1 MRIRSRLISL
11 WRNTLHRG
19 RVEQELTQEV
29 EAYLEMLV
37 EAKIKEGLQPAE
49 ARRAALIEL
58 GGVEQVKERV
68 REVRM
73 GHLLETL
80 WQDLTFSA
88 RVLAKKPIFTLVVI
102 CTLALGIGANTA
114 IFSVFNSILLRPL
127 PYEAADRLVWI
138 WDSNPSIGYPRFS
151 SSLPNFKD
159 WQQQS
164 TSFEH
169 MAAFT
174 GWTFNL
180 TGEGEPER
188 LQGALASPDLFPM
201 LGIKMVMGRAFL
213 PEEEKAASHRVAL
226 ISYSLWQRRFGGDPQ
241 IINRALALN
250 GESYTVIG
258 IVPADFR
265 TLYQAELW
273 VPLSL
278 EALQLRRGNHLLSV
292 VARVK
297 PGTTIEQAQAEMS
310 SITAGLEQQYPDS
323 NAGWGAELEP
333 LHQRIVGDVRPAL
346 WILLGAVG
354 LVLLIACA
362 NVANLLLARAASRQK
377 EVAIRTALGAS
388 QFRLVRQFLTESML
402 LALAGGALG
411 LLLAVWGVDLIV
423 GLNPRDIPRAE
434 EIGIDAGVLA
444 FTLLVSLL
452 TGVIFGLVPALQGSK
467 VNMNETLKES
477 SRAASSSLRRNRAR
491 SLIVVSEIAL
501 ALVLLAGAGLMIKS
515 LLYLTDVNLG
525 FNPENVLTM
534 HASLSQ
540 TKYPKASR
548 RAAFHRELLQRVEH
562 LPGVESVGLVSPL
575 PLAGVSVQEFFIEGH
590 PLPAPHQGINTNLR
604 RCSSGY
610 FRTMEIPLLRGR
622 IFDERDTIESEQVVI
637 INDTL
642 ARRLWPDEDPIGKR

>member
-1 MRIRSRLISL
+1 MRIRSRLISF
-11 WRNTLHRG
+11 WRNLYRKD
-19 RVEQELTQEV
+19 RIEQELTEEV

-37 EAKIKEGLQPAE
+37 EAKIKVGLQPAE
-49 ARRAALIEL
+49 ARRAALIKM
-58 GGVEQVKERV
+58 GGLEQVKERV

-80 WQDLTFSA
+80 WKDLTFSV

-159 WQQQS
+159 WQQLS

-213 PEEEKAASHRVAL
+213 PEEEKAGSHRVAL
-226 ISYSLWQRRFGGDPQ
+226 ISYSLWHRRFGGDPQ

-265 TLYQAELW
+265 TLYEAELW

-292 VARVK
+292 VSRLK

-310 SITAGLEQQYPDS
+310 SITAGLEQQYPSS
-323 NAGWGAELEP
+323 NAGWGAEIEP
-333 LHQRIVGDVRPAL
+333 LHQRIVGDVKPAL

-362 NVANLLLARAASRQK
+362 NVVNLLLARAASRQK

-388 QFRLVRQFLTESML
+388 RLRLVRQFLTESML
-402 LALAGGALG
+402 LALAGGGLG
-411 LLLAVWGVDLIV
+411 CCLQSG
-423 GLNPRDIPRAE
+423 E
-434 EIGIDAGVLA
+434 
-444 FTLLVSLL
+444 L
-452 TGVIFGLVPALQGSK
+452 T
-467 VNMNETLKES
+467 
-477 SRAASSSLRRNRAR
+477 
-491 SLIVVSEIAL
+491 
-501 ALVLLAGAGLMIKS
+501 
-515 LLYLTDVNLG
+515 
-525 FNPENVLTM
+525 
-534 HASLSQ
+534 
-540 TKYPKASR
+540 
-548 RAAFHRELLQRVEH
+548 
-562 LPGVESVGLVSPL
+562 
-575 PLAGVSVQEFFIEGH
+575 
-590 PLPAPHQGINTNLR
+590 
-604 RCSSGY
+604 
-610 FRTMEIPLLRGR
+610 
-622 IFDERDTIESEQVVI
+622 
-637 INDTL
+637 
-642 ARRLWPDEDPIGKR
+642 